1 MAIVHHRFERGGG
14 LSVAIKKEKKKEN
27 VKRGGGGEEAAL
39 PIRIKMHS
47 RRVFVEQT
55 TDALSGGERRTPAL
69 DSSSGFQNFL
79 QVVERRAAVV
89 ASRSGQREN
98 IITA

>member
-14 LSVAIKKEKKKEN
+14 LSVAIKKEKKEEN
-27 VKRGGGGEEAAL
+27 VKRGGGGGEEAAL

-55 TDALSGGERRTPAL
+55 MDALSRERRTPAL

>member
-14 LSVAIKKEKKKEN
+14 LSVAIKKEKKEEN

-55 TDALSGGERRTPAL
+55 TDALSRERRTPAL